1 MDINE
6 VQQFGIL
13 QHQRHPWEL
22 ARLEVIF
29 CLICKEFSK
38 PQEKP
43 LIILDIGCGDTFVIE
58 ELSRRLS
65 LSKIMAV
72 DTAFDDE
79 LLLLFNNQCKNK
91 RIEFY
96 KSIEHIKFNKE
107 KAVDIV
113 LLLDVLEHIENDV
126 NFLRSLLQYKYVG
139 AETQFIITVPAFQRL
154 YSAHD
159 VFLKHYRRYNN
170 STLKI
175 CIHQSGLEISS
186 LGYFFFSLLFP
197 RFFKVL
203 LEKVIQPHIEN
214 EKGIGAWNP
223 NRIIDTLTIKL
234 LVSDFKITEF
244 CRRLGVKFAGLSNY
258 AICKK
263 QSS

>member
-6 VQQFGIL
+6 VQQFGLL
-13 QHQRHPWEL
+13 QEQRHPWEL
-22 ARLEVIF
+22 ARMEVIF
-29 CLICKEFSK
+29 CLICKAFSK

-58 ELSRRLS
+58 ELSRRLP
-65 LSKIMAV
+65 LSKFVAV
-72 DTAFDDE
+72 DNAFDDD
-79 LLLLFNNQCKNK
+79 LLSLFNKRYENK
-91 RIEFY
+91 SIEFY
-96 KSIEHIKFNKE
+96 NSLNKIAMN
-107 KAVDIV
+107 KKTVDIV
-113 LLLDVLEHIENDV
+113 LLLDVLEHIEDDV
-126 NFLRSLLQYKYVG
+126 KFLHDLLQNEYIG
-139 AETQFIITVPAFQRL
+139 AETQFLITVPAFQCL

-170 STLKI
+170 SALERSI
-175 CIHQSGLEISS
+175 LRSGLEIRS

-203 LEKVIQPHIEN
+203 WEKVMQPLIEN

-223 NRIIDTLTIKL
+223 NPIIDKLIIKL
-234 LVSDFKITEF
+234 LVCDFKITKSCHRF
-244 CRRLGVKFAGLSNY
+244 GFKFAGLSNY

-263 QSS
+263 QSL